1 MRTGS
6 SVASLP
12 NPTPLLFLFTA
23 VVLLVWPDAM
33 GVTALAVFGAIAV
46 PAALVFM
53 VRSPQVAMIALIAA
67 SAVPRVFVEVAGLK
81 ARPEHIIAGLM
92 IFTIPFLLKKREQP
106 VRWIL
111 ADYLLLAYIAT
122 IFFSSV
128 FMSVAPGQTAKWA
141 VQQALAILPYFWLR
155 VLVKDWASFRW
166 AFRAL
171 LVVGVVTCTYA
182 ILSFYS
188 YIFLGTK
195 FGVEVEQY
203 GVEGGG
209 NIAATYGLQFEANI
223 LGAYGAA
230 LFTMMLVMYLHERRR
245 WYLFGGIFCG
255 MVTMAVSL
263 SRAALGAAIVGCL
276 LVALIAWRRRLLQ
289 GKVVLKIAA
298 AVCAA
303 ILLVGPFV
311 FKHYTERFS
320 SVDIEDITA
329 DPNTLTRAVQTLSA
343 LDEVEKHPIFGGGVS
358 SFQLAFNWQTFGAD
372 WQDQGWIG
380 NTELR
385 VLHDTGA
392 VGLLVFFGFLFSL
405 ARQSVK
411 QLKRRFSPELLALLC
426 SGVVYSITFQATEG
440 TLLAFPWVQ
449 LGLISCAVSVL
460 HDQQKEEK
468 PPEFAAI

>member
-6 SVASLP
+6 SVASLL
-12 NPTPLLFLFTA
+12 NPTPLLFLITA

-33 GVTALAVFGAIAV
+33 GVTALAVVGAV
-46 PAALVFM
+46 VLPAALVFM

-67 SAVPRVFVEVAGLK
+67 SAVPRIFVDVAGMK
-81 ARPEHIIAGLM
+81 ARPEHIIGGLM

-141 VQQALAILPYFWLR
+141 VQQVLAILPYFWLR
-155 VLVKDWASFRW
+155 VLVKDEASFRW

-171 LVVGVVTCTYA
+171 LVVGAVTCAYA

-203 GVEGGG
+203 GAEGGG

-245 WYLFGGIFCG
+245 WYLVGGIFCG

-263 SRAALGAAIVGCL
+263 SRA
-276 LVALIAWRRRLLQ
+276 
-289 GKVVLKIAA
+289 
-298 AVCAA
+298 
-303 ILLVGPFV
+303 
-311 FKHYTERFS
+311 
-320 SVDIEDITA
+320 
-329 DPNTLTRAVQTLSA
+329 
-343 LDEVEKHPIFGGGVS
+343 
-358 SFQLAFNWQTFGAD
+358 
-372 WQDQGWIG
+372 
-380 NTELR
+380 
-385 VLHDTGA
+385 
-392 VGLLVFFGFLFSL
+392 
-405 ARQSVK
+405 
-411 QLKRRFSPELLALLC
+411 
-426 SGVVYSITFQATEG
+426 
-440 TLLAFPWVQ
+440 
-449 LGLISCAVSVL
+449 
-460 HDQQKEEK
+460 
-468 PPEFAAI
+468 